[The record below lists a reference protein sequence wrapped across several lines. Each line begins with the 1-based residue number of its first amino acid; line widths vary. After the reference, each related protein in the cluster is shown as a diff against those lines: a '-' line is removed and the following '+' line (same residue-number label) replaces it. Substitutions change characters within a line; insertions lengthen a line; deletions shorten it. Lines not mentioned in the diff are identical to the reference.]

1 MATRELPLFPL
12 STVLFPAG
20 PLPLRIFEPRY
31 ADLVR
36 RCMKTDTGFGVVLLV
51 EGREAGAGAA
61 TATAAIG
68 TEARIVDFDQL
79 EDGLLGL
86 TCIGQERIRVLSTWT
101 QADGLHLAEIEDI
114 AAEPEV
120 PVPIDCVQLRAVL
133 ERVWPELGINYRY
146 VPSRFGD
153 AGWLANRLAELAP
166 LEAGV
171 RQSLLEIDDPVARLR
186 VLAPLIQVRDDSRD

>member
-31 ADLVR
+31 VDLVR

-61 TATAAIG
+61 MATAAIG

-86 TCIGQERIRVLSTWT
+86 SCIGQEKIRVLSTWT

-114 AAEPEV
+114 PAEPAV

-133 ERVWPELGINYRY
+133 ERVWPELGVTYRY

-166 LEAGV
+166 LEASV

-186 VLAPLIQVRDDSRD
+186 VLAPLIQVRDD

>member
-31 ADLVR
+31 VDLVR
-36 RCMKTDTGFGVVLLV
+36 RCMKTDSGFGVVLLV
-51 EGREAGAGAA
+51 KGSEAGTGAA
-61 TATAAIG
+61 TVTAAIG

-86 TCIGQERIRVLSTWT
+86 TCIGQQKIRVLSTWT
-101 QADGLHLAEIEDI
+101 QADGLNLAEIEDI
-114 AAEPEV
+114 PAEPDV
-120 PVPIDCVQLRAVL
+120 PVPLDCVRLRAVV
-133 ERVWPELGINYRY
+133 ERVWPDLGATYRY

-166 LEAGV
+166 LEASV

-186 VLAPLIQVRDDSRD
+186 VLAPLIEVRD

>member
-1 MATRELPLFPL
+1 M
-12 STVLFPAG
+12 
-20 PLPLRIFEPRY
+20 
-31 ADLVR
+31 
-36 RCMKTDTGFGVVLLV
+36 
-51 EGREAGAGAA
+51 
-61 TATAAIG
+61 
-68 TEARIVDFDQL
+68 
-79 EDGLLGL
+79 
-86 TCIGQERIRVLSTWT
+86 LSTWT